1 VIARADRNKTAT
13 FRNNIEHVHNLAQR
27 ILLICGILLTMEQ
40 SPKRRVTYTEHDKYN
55 LSEKEREIYHA
66 IVKETILKNR
76 RCAQLSLSDLEKM
89 TGIKK
94 NTVAYHLKKLKQR
107 RLIEIDDTQ
116 KTNTICIVTLYKEIY
131 PYE

>member
-1 VIARADRNKTAT
+1 M
-13 FRNNIEHVHNLAQR
+13 FL
-27 ILLICGILLTMEQ
+27 CGILVTMERP
-40 SPKRRVTYTEHDKYN
+40 PKRRVTYTVYDDYY
-55 LSEKEREIYHA
+55 LSSKEIEVYHA

-76 RCAQLSLSDLEKM
+76 RCAQLSLSDLERL

-94 NTVAYHLKKLKQR
+94 NTVDYHLKKLKQR

-116 KTNTICIVTLYKEIY
+116 KTNTICIVTIYKEMY